1 MIKFSILIPFWDLG
15 YKDIEKMLNSIPNR
29 NDVEVLLLDN
39 ASNQQLFRKED
50 VQFSDLQ
57 FSINRITERAT
68 VGKCRNILIEQAQG
82 EWIILA
88 DADDQYFTEQLQLVL
103 DSPLIEDYDIVYWG
117 SQTLFTDGKIFND
130 SYGFRGSEIQPLTD
144 KSFLMQHR
152 YEAWRKMVRRELLI
166 QNPDI
171 RFEDRSFYE
180 DILYSIKLLNT
191 TKKIGVSPRLVYQ
204 YVKND
209 TSLLTRRFEKSILV
223 DAMRSVFTAMDI
235 IRENH
240 YSLLGQ
246 EISKGCLIKMKQT
259 SSIQFFKYLFVEWHR
274 YGWKLFY
281 RDLVGAGFETYE
293 TNFFIALTNFLRVKA
308 GKLLNATRKRS

>member
-15 YKDIEKMLNSIPNR
+15 YKDIKKMLNSIPNR

-50 VQFSDLQ
+50 VQWCELQ

-191 TKKIGVSPRLVYQ
+191 IKKIGVSPRLVYQ

-246 EISKGCLIKMKQT
+246 EISRGCLIKMKQT

>member
-1 MIKFSILIPFWDLG
+1 M
-15 YKDIEKMLNSIPNR
+15 
-29 NDVEVLLLDN
+29 
-39 ASNQQLFRKED
+39 
-50 VQFSDLQ
+50 
-57 FSINRITERAT
+57 
-68 VGKCRNILIEQAQG
+68 
-82 EWIILA
+82 
-88 DADDQYFTEQLQLVL
+88 QLVL
-103 DSPLIEDYDIVYWG
+103 DSSLIEDYDIVYWG

-180 DILYSIKLLNT
+180 DILYSIKLLNS
-191 TKKIGVSPRLVYQ
+191 TKRIGVSPRLVYQ

-209 TSLLTRRFEKSILV
+209 TSLLTRRFEKTILV

-246 EISKGCLIKMKQT
+246 EISRGCLIKMKQT

-308 GKLLNATRKRS
+308 GKLLNATRRRS

>member
-15 YKDIEKMLNSIPNR
+15 YKDIKKMLNSIPNR

-103 DSPLIEDYDIVYWG
+103 DSPIIEDYDVVYWG

-144 KSFLMQHR
+144 KSFLIQHR
-152 YEAWRKMVRRELLI
+152 YETWRKMVRRELLI

-171 RFEDRSFYE
+171 RFEDSSFYE
-180 DILYSIKLLNT
+180 DILYSIKLLNS
-191 TKKIGVSPRLVYQ
+191 TKRIGVSPRLVYQ

-235 IRENH
+235 IRDNH

-246 EISKGCLIKMKQT
+246 EISRGCLIKMKQT
-259 SSIQFFKYLFVEWHR
+259 SSILFFKYLFVEWHR

-308 GKLLNATRKRS
+308 GKLLNATRRRS

>member
-15 YKDIEKMLNSIPNR
+15 YKDIKKMLNSIPNR

-50 VQFSDLQ
+50 VLLCDLQ
-57 FSINRITERAT
+57 FSVSRITERAT
-68 VGKCRNILIEQAQG
+68 LGKCRNIQIEQAQG

-117 SQTLFTDGKIFND
+117 SQTLFTDGKIFKD

-144 KSFLMQHR
+144 KSFLMRHR

-180 DILYSIKLLNT
+180 DILYSIKLLNS
-191 TKKIGVSPRLVYQ
+191 TKRIGVSPRLVYQ

-246 EISKGCLIKMKQT
+246 EISRGCLIKMKQT
-259 SSIQFFKYLFVEWHR
+259 SSILFFKYLFVEWHR

-308 GKLLNATRKRS
+308 GKLLNATRRRS